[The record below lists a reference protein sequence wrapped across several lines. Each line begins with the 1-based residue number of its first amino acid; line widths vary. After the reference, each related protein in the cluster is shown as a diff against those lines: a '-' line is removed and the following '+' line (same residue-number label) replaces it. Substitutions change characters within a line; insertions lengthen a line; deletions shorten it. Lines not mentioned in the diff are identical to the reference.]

1 MENERKNKKK
11 IVIWLVLLS
20 VVFML
25 VEVCVIFFSHL
36 PFSYIF
42 PVMAMHLSVCIMVKN
57 CGLKWSE
64 ILWIVSSVA
73 LGSALIFYMKIFEL
87 FLPIMFFLLIF
98 IVGAAR
104 AIFRK
109 IAQENKNDEMPLVK
123 LDSISR
129 LISFYCH
136 RSSAKILLLL
146 VASLTFLETYNLDLL
161 VYDMENYSD
170 STALLALI
178 PISILLVFTIVSD
191 FLLLLIGGFKIAHN
205 IRKTSFVKYSIIVSS
220 IVVPWILLIVFDLF
234 FPGSIV
240 SLVVRLFSSSM
251 A

>member
-25 VEVCVIFFSHL
+25 AEVYVIFFSHL
-36 PFSYIF
+36 TFSYIF
-42 PVMAMHLSVCIMVKN
+42 PVMAMHLFVCIMVKK

-64 ILWIVSSVA
+64 IIWAVSSVA
-73 LGSALIFYMKIFEL
+73 LIIALTFYMKIFEL

-109 IAQENKNDEMPLVK
+109 IAQENKNDEVPLVK
-123 LDSISR
+123 FDSTSR
-129 LISFYCH
+129 LISFYYH
-136 RSSAKILLLL
+136 QSSAKILLLL

-161 VYDMENYSD
+161 VYNMENYSD

-178 PISILLVFTIVSD
+178 PISILLVFTVISD
-191 FLLLLIGGFKIAHN
+191 FLLLLIGGFKIVHN
-205 IRKTSFVKYSIIVSS
+205 IRKTSFVKYLIIISSII
-220 IVVPWILLIVFDLF
+220 IPWVLLIFFDLF
-234 FPGSIV
+234 FPGSII
-240 SLVVRLFSSSM
+240 SLVVSFFSSSI